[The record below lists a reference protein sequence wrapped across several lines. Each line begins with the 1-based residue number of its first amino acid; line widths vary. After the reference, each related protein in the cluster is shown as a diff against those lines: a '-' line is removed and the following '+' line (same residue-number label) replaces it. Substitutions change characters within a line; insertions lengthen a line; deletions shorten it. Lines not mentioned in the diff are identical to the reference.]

1 MSSTMK
7 PGRQH
12 DLLRNKDLRLKKPLS
27 MKVAM
32 VVTKRIPL
40 SKQSMK
46 TAGTGAQ
53 ATTAKRSMDL
63 NLAES

>member
-7 PGRQH
+7 LGRQH
-12 DLLRNKDLRLKKPLS
+12 DLLRNRDLKLKKPQS

-32 VVTKRIPL
+32 AKKRIPL

-46 TAGTGAQ
+46 IAGIKAQ